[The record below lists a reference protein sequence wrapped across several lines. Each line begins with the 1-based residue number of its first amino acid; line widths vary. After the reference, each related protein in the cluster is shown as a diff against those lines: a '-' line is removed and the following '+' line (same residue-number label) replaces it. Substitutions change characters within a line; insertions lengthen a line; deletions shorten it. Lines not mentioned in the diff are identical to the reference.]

1 MLVPRHA
8 LPLALLMAMGGAL
21 AGCHHDGT
29 PDAAANGTTIGGDY
43 RLEGKRTFR
52 GMIGGNAT
60 VAAGADVTIAGM
72 IGGDLI
78 VEQGA
83 RVTVKG
89 LVGGRIINNGGQVDV
104 RGAMGGA

>member
-1 MLVPRHA
+1 MSVLRHA
-8 LPLALLMAMGGAL
+8 LPLAAMLAMSGAL
-21 AGCHHDGT
+21 GGCHHHGSR
-29 PDAAANGTTIGGDY
+29 DAAADGTAIGGDY

-89 LVGGRIINNGGQVDV
+89 LVGGRIINNGGHVDV
-104 RGAMGGA
+104 RGTVGGP